1 MPPAEA
7 VCVWMTGTK
16 QKHAWLYYVAG
27 LVWVLLL
34 VLLDQRAKAMAEA
47 ELKNAPART
56 LIPGILSLGYV
67 ENRGMAFGMLEG
79 GRVFF
84 VILTVVILI
93 VLVLAYHAIPEKR
106 RFWPLSLGVLFIIA
120 GAVGNFID
128 RVRMGYVID
137 FFRLDFME
145 FPLFNL
151 ADCFLTWTA
160 VVIALLLVFFYKSED
175 FKQIHL

>member
-1 MPPAEA
+1 MAKPR
-7 VCVWMTGTK
+7 
-16 QKHAWLYYVAG
+16 QKHALLYYLAG
-27 LVWVLLL
+27 LLWVLLL
-34 VLLDQRAKAMAEA
+34 VLLDQKTKALAAA
-47 ELKNAPART
+47 ELKGGQGKP
-56 LIPGILSLGYV
+56 LLPGILSLGYV

-84 VILTVVILI
+84 IVLTVLI
-93 VLVLAYHAIPEKR
+93 VAVLVLAYHAIPEEK
-106 RFWPLSLGVLFIIA
+106 RFWPLSAGVLFIIA

-128 RVRMGYVID
+128 RLRLGYVID
-137 FFRLDFME
+137 YLRLDFMD

-160 VVIALLLVFFYKSED
+160 VVLALLLLFFYKNED